1 MRSVWYKISRNYS
14 KFYWLFLLTCCILTI
29 YKYRKSSTVN
39 VKPDKHPQNAFNI
52 QTHESEK
59 DLPED
64 SSEFDEIPLANRII
78 NLNNIT
84 VDVLKPKN
92 KRNVFFVFDSIT
104 DSHRRKKLNF
114 REICSI
120 ESAGNVV

>member
-1 MRSVWYKISRNYS
+1 MRSIWYKISKHFS
-14 KFYWLFLLTCCILTI
+14 QILWILLLACCVVTI
-29 YKYRKSSTVN
+29 YKYKKSSAGN
-39 VKPDKHPQNAFNI
+39 QKPSQNALNI
-52 QTHESEK
+52 QAQKIENDFAEA
-59 DLPED
+59 
-64 SSEFDEIPLANRII
+64 SSEFDEIPLTNRII

-104 DSHRRKKLNF
+104 DGRRRKKLNF

-120 ESAGNVV
+120 ESAGL